1 MRLESRPA
9 VRLSKIDLNNFQAGS
24 NEMARHINSRLLLN
38 LVREHQP
45 ISRAELM
52 RRSGLQRST
61 VSVIADQLITNDW
74 LREGNMGHSIRGRK
88 PTFLHLNENRMGT
101 FGINVQLYLTHIGL
115 ADLNGKFVVRQT
127 IPTPAEMDSFLHQIS
142 RIIRDWMV
150 QFPFTRIEEIGLGL
164 PGPINPASRLFSL
177 GPGTYWN
184 VQDLQNKLE
193 SATQLNV
200 CIETIANACALS
212 EMWFN
217 PRARNSRDFVVVAV
231 SDTVGVGIVLNGQ
244 LVRGRPALSSGF
256 GHVIID
262 ENGPQCSCG
271 RRGCWEVFASNLAAI
286 RYYNDLRPPKS
297 RIKRFD
303 ELLQLIDQNDGH
315 AVQALRQ
322 MTEYLGAGIAM
333 LVSGFAPDFVSIA
346 GDISHCWNK
355 AEPMILKA
363 VQKRVFSN
371 AAVKIVA
378 GVPQPPPGLQGVIA
392 LVLQNHFAAPVN
404 L

>member
-1 MRLESRPA
+1 MRPESRPA

-24 NEMARHINSRLLLN
+24 NEMARQVNSRLLLN

-74 LREGNMGHSIRGRK
+74 LREGNMGHSTRGRK

-101 FGINVQLYLTHIGL
+101 FGINVQPHLTHIGL

-127 IPTPAEMDSFLHQIS
+127 IPTPAEMDSFLNQIS

-150 QFPFTRIEEIGLGL
+150 QFPFTRIEEIGLSF
-164 PGPINPASRLFSL
+164 PGSINPASRQFSL
-177 GPGTYWN
+177 GSGLYWN
-184 VQDLQNKLE
+184 IQDLQNRLE
-193 SATQLNV
+193 SATQLIV

-212 EMWFN
+212 EMWFDSSV
-217 PRARNSRDFVVVAV
+217 RNSRDFMVVAV
-231 SDTVGVGIVLNGQ
+231 SDSIGTGIVLNGQ
-244 LVRGRPALSSGF
+244 LVRGRLALSSGF
-256 GHVIID
+256 GHVVIN

-271 RRGCWEVFASNLAAI
+271 HRGCWEAFASNLAAV
-286 RYYNDLRPPKS
+286 RYYNELCPPRS

-303 ELLQLIDQNDGH
+303 ELLQLIDQNDDY
-315 AVQALRQ
+315 AAQALSQ
-322 MTEYLGAGIAM
+322 MAEYLGAGIAM
-333 LVSGFAPDFVSIA
+333 LVSGFAPDFVSVA
-346 GDISHCWNK
+346 GDITHCWDK
-355 AEPMILKA
+355 AGPMILKA

-371 AAVKIVA
+371 AAVKIIA
-378 GVPQPPPGLQGVIA
+378 GAPQPLPGLQGVIA

>member
-1 MRLESRPA
+1 MRPESRPA

-74 LREGNMGHSIRGRK
+74 LREGNMGHSVRGRK

-101 FGINVQLYLTHIGL
+101 FGVNVQPHLTHIGL

-127 IPTPAEMDSFLHQIS
+127 IPTPAEMDNFLHQVS

-164 PGPINPASRLFSL
+164 PGPVNPASRQFSL
-177 GPGTYWN
+177 GPGPYWN
-184 VQDLQNKLE
+184 VQELQHKLE

-200 CIETIANACALS
+200 SVETIANACALS

-217 PRARNSRDFVVVAV
+217 PRVRNSRDFVVVAV
-231 SDTVGVGIVLNGQ
+231 SDTIGVGIVLNGQ

-262 ENGPQCSCG
+262 ESGPQCG
-271 RRGCWEVFASNLAAI
+271 WGHRGCWEAFASNLAAV
-286 RYYNDLRPPKS
+286 RCYND
-297 RIKRFD
+297 
-303 ELLQLIDQNDGH
+303 
-315 AVQALRQ
+315 
-322 MTEYLGAGIAM
+322 
-333 LVSGFAPDFVSIA
+333 
-346 GDISHCWNK
+346 
-355 AEPMILKA
+355 
-363 VQKRVFSN
+363 
-371 AAVKIVA
+371 
-378 GVPQPPPGLQGVIA
+378 
-392 LVLQNHFAAPVN
+392 
-404 L
+404 